1 MGLKNKSRLGANSIL
16 AVSLACARLSA
27 KYLNMPLFS
36 YIGGINNSLPTP
48 MMNIVNGGSYA
59 NNLLDFQEFM
69 IIPCKF
75 ETFRDSLRAGC
86 EIFSFAKKE
95 LLISKNFSVS
105 VG

>member
-1 MGLKNKSRLGANSIL
+1 
-16 AVSLACARLSA
+16 
-27 KYLNMPLFS
+27 
-36 YIGGINNSLPTP
+36 
-48 MMNIVNGGSYA
+48 MMNIVNGGSHA

-86 EIFSFAKKE
+86 EIFHALKE

-105 VG
+105 VGMKEVLLQIFNLIKNV